1 MKNPIRLFREQVKAI
16 TELKPLA
23 QETEFL
29 KERLAELE
37 NDMARWS
44 NITTGM
50 DTELSRGALTT
61 ICKSALLYFLKNPLI
76 KRAVNIQT
84 FYVFGGGVGVEA
96 TDKDVNKE
104 VQQFFTDNK
113 DEIKTQQGLEAK
125 ENELQLYGNLFFT
138 FFPGKNGVKLRMMPF
153 DEIQAKITNPND
165 RQEAWFYVRQ
175 YSTSKGKTLKK
186 LYRDYRFPTPQENE
200 QQVIEDAGYN
210 DIEIVDDVYIYH
222 VAVNKLGNMQF
233 GISEVYA
240 ALDWA
245 KAYKEFLENWVTI
258 VKSYARFAWTLTGKK
273 KAGVQVAGG
282 RVKTSGS
289 DGKIGDI
296 AAMTEGYKLDP
307 VKTSGATTSM
317 DDARRLLLMV
327 CAATGIY
334 EHYFGDPSTGN
345 LATSTSMERPMEL
358 KFQARQSFWC
368 DIFNNIFQYVIEN
381 ALFYNRLKLPPLNE
395 EEEDERRLIRITFP
409 EITQHSFKERIDA
422 IVSATTLN
430 GQMPSGSIPDMR
442 VTTRLLLQA
451 LEVDDIDKVM
461 TQLFPEGSDTLP
473 NGEEM
478 PKTATEAV
486 KAIKEIRKQ
495 VEGMLKNDNTGT
507 E

>member
-1 MKNPIRLFREQVKAI
+1 MKNPIRTFREQETQI
-16 TELKPLA
+16 TELKAVA

-29 KERLAELE
+29 KERLSELE
-37 NDMARWS
+37 SDMEGWS
-44 NITTGM
+44 DITTGM
-50 DTELSRGALTT
+50 DTEFSRGALTT

-84 FYVFGGGVGVEA
+84 FYVFGSGVNIEA
-96 TDKDVNKE
+96 EEKDVNNVVQEFLTQNKE
-104 VQQFFTDNK
+104 
-113 DEIKTQQGLEAK
+113 EIDTQQGIEEK
-125 ENELQLYGNLFFT
+125 ENELQIYGNLFFT
-138 FFPGKNGVKLRMMPF
+138 FFPGKDGVKLRMIPF

-165 RQEAWFYVRQ
+165 RKETWFYARQ
-175 YSTSKGKTLKK
+175 YSIGTGQDIKK
-186 LYRDYRFPTPQENE
+186 LYRDYRFPTMQENE
-200 QQVIEDAGYN
+200 QQVIKDAGYGGV
-210 DIEIVDDVYIYH
+210 EIVDDVYIFH
-222 VAVNKLGNMQF
+222 AAVNKLGNMQF
-233 GISEVYA
+233 GISEVYS

-245 KAYKEFLENWVTI
+245 KAYKEFLENWTTI

-273 KAGVQVAGG
+273 KAGVRTSAG

-289 DGKIGDI
+289 EDKIGDI

-307 VKTSGATTSM
+307 VKTAGATTSM

-345 LATSTSMERPMEL
+345 LATSTTMERPMEL
-358 KFQARQSFWC
+358 KFQARQSFWY
-368 DIFNNIFQYVIEN
+368 DIFNDILQYVIDN
-381 ALFYNRLKLPPLNE
+381 AIEYGRLRLPPAKE
-395 EEEDERRLIRITFP
+395 GEEDVSRLIKITFP
-409 EITQHSFKERIDA
+409 DLTQHGVKERIDA

-430 GQMPSGSIPDMR
+430 GQTPSGSIPDMR

-451 LEVDDIDKVM
+451 LEVDEIDKVM
-461 TQLFPEGSDTLP
+461 AQLFPEGSDTLP

-495 VEGMLKNDNTGT
+495 VEGMLNDNTGNT
-507 E
+507 